1 MADEPKQ
8 TPEVTEGVTD
18 RAQERAQERALA
30 AQRERAE
37 RLAGAL
43 RKNLRR
49 RNPTERKISERPGVA
64 GAQTKDQA
72 EDQEKDG

>member
-1 MADEPKQ
+1 
-8 TPEVTEGVTD
+8 V
-18 RAQERAQERALA
+18 A

>member
-1 MADEPKQ
+1 MADEFKQ
-8 TPEVTEGVTD
+8 TPEVIEGMTD
-18 RAQERAQERALA
+18 RAEA
-30 AQRERAE
+30 AQRERAD

-64 GAQTKDQA
+64 GAQIKDQ
-72 EDQEKDG
+72 DKDG

>member
-18 RAQERAQERALA
+18 RAQERAVA